1 MHILS
6 HAKRVCQA
14 FYTKKV
20 YYFFI
25 GENKMLKFK
34 ENLLNELYQNDMTQ
48 QDLASAVGT
57 TQQTISRW
65 IKGINE
71 PDLDTL
77 LEICFVLNTTPNEI
91 LGFNEL
97 TRDDYYA
104 YCQTKEALEKH
115 KIRHLEAF
123 HDDYK
128 KNNH

>member
-1 MHILS
+1 
-6 HAKRVCQA
+6 
-14 FYTKKV
+14 
-20 YYFFI
+20 
-25 GENKMLKFK
+25 MLKFK

-91 LGFNEL
+91 L
-97 TRDDYYA
+97 
-104 YCQTKEALEKH
+104 
-115 KIRHLEAF
+115 
-123 HDDYK
+123 
-128 KNNH
+128 